1 MGAAATPV
9 PSTVLHDEDLPP
21 LFRFS
26 DEAAL
31 HHQSDAFR
39 GTRTHLTVLILATAA
54 AALTQAASGR
64 AMTVCAGV
72 LYGATILLGLSTSRR
87 RARARWQTHRAAA
100 ELLKSLAWQYMVH
113 GGPFHSGVPDPDGLF
128 AERLE
133 ERLRELRK
141 WGWEDSRDGS
151 GERGKGQITP
161 RMRAVRAKPYAARR
175 DLYLRDRL
183 LEQLL
188 WYRNKA
194 SRAYRSAARWSA
206 VTAVLTLFALVAALL
221 PSAGA
226 GLGGADVA
234 GLLSAAAAAGV
245 AWQEVRRHGPLT
257 YAHSL
262 IEQDLETTR
271 IAMSTTVTQGGW
283 AEAVEQA
290 ERLMSPAHTEWLVRF
305 GG

>member
-1 MGAAATPV
+1 M
-9 PSTVLHDEDLPP
+9 
-21 LFRFS
+21 
-26 DEAAL
+26 
-31 HHQSDAFR
+31 
-39 GTRTHLTVLILATAA
+39 
-54 AALTQAASGR
+54 
-64 AMTVCAGV
+64 
-72 LYGATILLGLSTSRR
+72 
-87 RARARWQTHRAAA
+87 
-100 ELLKSLAWQYMVH
+100 
-113 GGPFHSGVPDPDGLF
+113 PDPDRLF

-161 RMRAVRAKPYAARR
+161 RMRSGAGQAVHRAPGPLSARP
-175 DLYLRDRL
+175 
-183 LEQLL
+183 
-188 WYRNKA
+188 A
-194 SRAYRSAARWSA
+194 SRTAALVPEQGVEGLPLRRPLVGPSPP
-206 VTAVLTLFALVAALL
+206 VLTLFALVAALL

-290 ERLMSPAHTEWLVRF
+290 ERLMSPAHA
-305 GG
+305 GGWCGSAADGAGG